1 MASKV
6 LIIGAGGM
14 LGDMVFQYLKEKNYY
29 VVGITKSKRRAGLV
43 NLDVTD
49 ESALLPFLD
58 GYSFDVIIN
67 CAALL
72 VGASTE
78 HPADAVKLNAWVPHV
93 LAQKCACTGTYLVQV
108 STDGIFSGR
117 QGGYCENDISDAST
131 FYGKS
136 KYLGELDSQIGLTVR
151 SGFWGCDINAAG
163 SGLFQWF
170 MNQSGVIT
178 GYTRALFNGVSNLE
192 FAKFLDQTIQNRWL
206 GIYHLCAA
214 DTLSKYAFLELQK
227 QVFIKEIEIH
237 KDESTHVDR
246 TLCCTRTDIP
256 YRQKKM
262 EEMMY
267 ELKEWIMGRS
277 CYSIHMKE

>member
-1 MASKV
+1 MTPKV

-14 LGDMVFQYLKEKNYY
+14 LGDMVLQYLKEQNYS
-29 VVGITKSKRRAGLV
+29 VMGVTRSKRRASLV

-49 ESALLPFLD
+49 ENALLPFLD
-58 GYSFDVIIN
+58 GYSFDAIIN

-72 VGASTE
+72 VCASAE

-117 QGGYCENDISDAST
+117 RGGYCESDISDAST

-136 KYLGELDSQIGLTVR
+136 KYLGELDPQMGLTVR

-170 MNQSGVIT
+170 MNQKGVVA

-192 FAKFLDQTIQNRWL
+192 FAKFLDHAIQNRWF

-214 DTLSKYAFLELQK
+214 DTLSKYAFLELQR
-227 QVFIKEIEIH
+227 QVFAKEIEIRE
-237 KDESTHVDR
+237 DEGTYIDR
-246 TLCCTRTDIP
+246 ALRCTRTDIP
-256 YRQKKM
+256 YRQKTFG
-262 EEMMY
+262 EMMY
-267 ELKEWIMGRS
+267 ELKKWMTGRS
-277 CYSIHMKE
+277 GYLLHAEE